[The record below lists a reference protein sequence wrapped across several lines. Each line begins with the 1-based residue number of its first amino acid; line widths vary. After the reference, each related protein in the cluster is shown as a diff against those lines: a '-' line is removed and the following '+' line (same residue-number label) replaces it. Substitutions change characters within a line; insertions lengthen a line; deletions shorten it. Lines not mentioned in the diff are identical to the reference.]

1 MSTAMRP
8 DPARPAATTPGHAGA
23 HDHGHHGSHGH
34 HDHGSHASAG
44 QGHAHT
50 HPAGHAH
57 AGHEHG
63 DDDCCGH
70 VHGLGAPELLDVRAR
85 RILALRLTLAVIAA
99 GFLVLALVVRTWV
112 ADGADI
118 ADLLA
123 AVAAALVGIPTF
135 VDAWKSLRQPS
146 LHGVTDQLVAAAL
159 LAAWASG
166 DLASA
171 ALVPLVMVIGHVL
184 EDRSLLGSR
193 EAIAALGRLTLG
205 RVRRLRTDGSVEEV
219 ESAALARGDRL
230 ELRAGDRVAADG
242 VVREGSSSLDTSSI
256 TGESVPAEVAV
267 GDAVDAGTINLSGRL
282 VVEVTRLGRETTLGR
297 VVELMRDAERA
308 KPPITRL
315 LEKHAQSY
323 LVLVL
328 LTAAAT
334 WLLTGNVA
342 FALAVLVASC
352 PCALVLAAPAT
363 SIASLAVAARHGV
376 LVRGTA
382 FLEELAEVD
391 AVVLDKTG
399 TVTLGELRL
408 LKALPHGGGDAAALV
423 RLAGSLGAA
432 SSHPVSHALARGV
445 AVGDRLRLDDL
456 QEGGGKGV
464 WGRLHDGGGEAVMGR
479 RELLVERG
487 VAVPELPPHD
497 GPVVGVARGGN
508 FVGWLLLADEPRAEA
523 REALADLWSLGLKRQ
538 LLVTGD
544 RRAVA
549 AGIAGQLG
557 IDEVAAEVLPEQK
570 LEKVMQE
577 IAAGRRPLV
586 VGDGVNDALALKAG
600 AVGVAMGARGTDVA
614 LASSDLVLMSSDL
627 RRLGTCIRLSRKAR
641 RAIAINVAI
650 GLGWTLLVLAL
661 AAVGKVGALVAALLH
676 NAGTLAVLANAG
688 RLLRFDELPHE
699 VAAPA
704 PPPTAVPGV
713 TNGAAPGAR

>member
-1 MSTAMRP
+1 MS
-8 DPARPAATTPGHAGA
+8 AAAA
-23 HDHGHHGSHGH
+23 HDHDHAHGH
-34 HDHGSHASAG
+34 DPGA
-44 QGHAHT
+44 
-50 HPAGHAH
+50 
-57 AGHEHG
+57 
-63 DDDCCGH
+63 DDCCGH
-70 VHGLGAPELLDVRAR
+70 VHGLGSPELLDFGAR
-85 RILALRLTLAVIAA
+85 RILALRLTLAVVAA
-99 GFLVLALVVRTWV
+99 GLLLLSLAVRTWV
-112 ADGADI
+112 VAAADV

-123 AVAAALVGIPTF
+123 AAAALLVGIPTF

-193 EAIAALGRLTLG
+193 EAIAALGKLTTG
-205 RVRRLRTDGSVEEV
+205 RVRRLRPDGGVDEV

-230 ELRAGDRVAADG
+230 ELRAGDRVPADG
-242 VVREGSSSLDTSSI
+242 VVRDGSSSIDTSSI
-256 TGESVPAEVAV
+256 TGESVPTEVAV
-267 GDAVDAGTINLSGRL
+267 GDAVDAGTINLAGRL
-282 VVEVTRLGRETTLGR
+282 EVEVTRLGKETTLGR

-334 WLLTGNVA
+334 WLLTSNVA

-391 AVVLDKTG
+391 AVILDKTG

-408 LKALPHGGGDAAALV
+408 LRAVPHGASANTAAAV
-423 RLAGSLGAA
+423 AGVMTRLAGSIGAA
-432 SSHPVSHALARGV
+432 SSHPVSHALAKGV
-445 AVGDRLRLDDL
+445 AVADRLRVDGV
-456 QEGGGKGV
+456 QEVGGKGV
-464 WGRLHDGGGEAVMGR
+464 WGRLADGGAELVLGR
-479 RELLVERG
+479 RELLLERG
-487 VAVPELPPHD
+487 VVVPELPPHD
-497 GPVVGVARGGN
+497 GPVVGLARGGT
-508 FVGWLLLADEPRAEA
+508 FLGWLLLADEPRAEA
-523 REALADLWSLGLKRQ
+523 REALADLRELGLKRQ

-544 RRAVA
+544 RRSVA
-549 AGIAGQLG
+549 LQIAAQLG

-570 LEKVMQE
+570 LAKVTAE

-641 RAIAINVAI
+641 RAIAVNVAI
-650 GLGWTLLVLAL
+650 GLGWTVLVLAL
-661 AAVGKVGALVAALLH
+661 AAVGKVGALLAAFLH

-688 RLLRFDELPHE
+688 RLLRFDELHLDAAKDAAMGAASDSAKGLAPDG
-699 VAAPA
+699 VGAAANAPARLAAPA
-704 PPPTAVPGV
+704 GSAPPRAGH
-713 TNGAAPGAR
+713 

>member
-1 MSTAMRP
+1 MAAGTASAP
-8 DPARPAATTPGHAGA
+8 DHA
-23 HDHGHHGSHGH
+23 HDHAHAHDHSHGA
-34 HDHGSHASAG
+34 DAG
-44 QGHAHT
+44 
-50 HPAGHAH
+50 
-57 AGHEHG
+57 
-63 DDDCCGH
+63 DDCCGH
-70 VHGLGAPELLDVRAR
+70 VHGLGAPELLDVGAR
-85 RILALRLTLAVIAA
+85 RILALRLTLAVVAA
-99 GFLVLALVVRTWV
+99 GFLVLALAVRFWWPEQQDV
-112 ADGADI
+112 

-123 AVAAALVGIPTF
+123 AGAAILVGIPTF
-135 VDAWKSLRQPS
+135 VDAWKSLRHPS

-193 EAIAALGRLTLG
+193 EAIAALGRLTKG
-205 RVRRLRTDGSVEEV
+205 RVRRLDGAGNVTEV
-219 ESAALARGDRL
+219 ESEALKKGDRV
-230 ELRAGDRVAADG
+230 ELRAGDRVPADG
-242 VVREGSSSLDTSSI
+242 LVRAGNSSLDTAPI
-256 TGESVPAEVAV
+256 TGESVPLEVAP
-267 GDAVDAGTINLSGRL
+267 GDAVDAGSINLSGRL
-282 VVEVTRLGRETTLGR
+282 EIEVTRTGGETTLGR

-334 WLLTGNVA
+334 WLLTSNVS

-391 AVVLDKTG
+391 AVILDKTG
-399 TVTLGELRL
+399 TVTLGELKL
-408 LKALPHGGGDAAALV
+408 LRAVPAAGHSEREMV

-432 SSHPVSHALARGV
+432 SSHPVSRALAGSLAAGERWRV
-445 AVGDRLRLDDL
+445 DDV
-456 QEGGGKGV
+456 QEVGGKGLYGPV
-464 WGRLHDGGGEAVMGR
+464 EAGPNGTPIEVVLGR
-479 RELLVERG
+479 RELLLERG
-487 VAVPELPPHD
+487 VAAPEAPHHD
-497 GPVVGVARGGN
+497 GPVVGLAAGGL
-508 FVGWLLLADEPRAEA
+508 FCGWLLLADEPRAEA
-523 REALADLWSLGLKRQ
+523 RHALADLRALGLTRQ

-544 RRAVA
+544 RKSVA
-549 AGIAGQLG
+549 EKIAAQLG

-570 LEKVMQE
+570 LEKVLAE

-614 LASSDLVLMSSDL
+614 LASSDLVLMTSDL
-627 RRLGTCIRLSRKAR
+627 RRLGTCIRLSRRAR

-650 GLGWTLLVLAL
+650 GLGWTVAVLAL
-661 AAVGKVGALVAALLH
+661 AAVGQVNALLAALLH

-688 RLLRFDELPHE
+688 RLLRFDELSVPAE
-699 VAAPA
+699 VEQPAA
-704 PPPTAVPGV
+704 
-713 TNGAAPGAR
+713 